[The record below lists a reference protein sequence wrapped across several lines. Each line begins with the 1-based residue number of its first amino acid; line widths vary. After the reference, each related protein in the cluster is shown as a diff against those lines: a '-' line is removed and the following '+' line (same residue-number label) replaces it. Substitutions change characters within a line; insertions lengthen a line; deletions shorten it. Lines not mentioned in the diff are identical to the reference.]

1 VNALQGPT
9 TNKSSI
15 ESNVLVQDGQIVVLG
30 GLLSDTY
37 SENEQKVPVIGDV
50 PVVGNLFK
58 SRTRSRQK
66 QNLMIFLRPVVL
78 RDADETDSFSLDRY
92 ELMRGD
98 QIGAQPSPSIVTP
111 VNNSVVMPP
120 MQGAPLPQP
129 PASGIRAVP
138 APLGR

>member
-1 VNALQGPT
+1 
-9 TNKSSI
+9 
-15 ESNVLVQDGQIVVLG
+15 VQDGQIVVLG

-50 PVVGNLFK
+50 PIVGNLFK

-78 RDADETDSFSLDRY
+78 RDADETDSLSLDRY
-92 ELMRGD
+92 ELMRGE
-98 QIGAQPSPSIVTP
+98 QIGAQPTPSIVTP
-111 VNNSVVMPP
+111 VNNSVVMPA
-120 MQGAPLPQP
+120 MQGAPLPQT
-129 PASGIRAVP
+129 PASGVRGVP